1 MKTLVVILSIFVALL
16 TAYLEYDLRV
26 QIKASNEERKKNIKQ
41 KTKQFNN

>member
-1 MKTLVVILSIFVALL
+1 MKTLTVIFCIFVALL

-41 KTKQFNN
+41 KDKQSNK

>member
-1 MKTLVVILSIFVALL
+1 MKTLIVILSIFVAIL

-41 KTKQFNN
+41 KAKQSNK